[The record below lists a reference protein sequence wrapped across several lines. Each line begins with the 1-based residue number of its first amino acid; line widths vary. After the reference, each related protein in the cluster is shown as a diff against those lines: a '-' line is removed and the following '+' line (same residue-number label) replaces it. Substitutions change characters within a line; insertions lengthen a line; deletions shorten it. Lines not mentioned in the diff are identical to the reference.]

1 MGEFFTQEFAE
12 TVKKSGMCAR
22 EEQDLRELTKS
33 ESFFL
38 PVQFVEEKEAIVFY
52 YDIEDKNIYLKL
64 RQEKKINKLRA
75 LLRVAE
81 LQTGFVK
88 YHFSLEPSNLYYD
101 RNFMPYIKSKDLYER
116 GVEGEAQMFIREYK
130 ALIAHVMQKR
140 YSFTDYVAGG
150 EDLYKK
156 SGFLKVLA
164 EKNTVEEIVDYLKTE
179 YEIAEDITMHK
190 KIEVNKTWYRMNSG
204 CMLVAF
210 LVIVAALG
218 CLSYLFFQ
226 LTPRKNALLAAS
238 SHYMEG
244 SYVKVIDD
252 LREIELKHLDK
263 YQKYMLA
270 VSYVKGENLTPEQ
283 KENVLETLSIDGEE
297 KVKEYWIYL
306 GRLDTVEAQNIAMQ
320 RSDNEMLL
328 YAYMT
333 EKAILEKNTQ
343 ITGEEKAKKLSDL
356 ENKIEE
362 LAKQYEEAANTQ

>member
-1 MGEFFTQEFAE
+1 MGEFFTQEFSE
-12 TVKKSGMCAR
+12 TIKKSGMCAK
-22 EEQDLRELTKS
+22 EEQDLRKLAKA
-33 ESFFL
+33 ESVFL
-38 PVQFVEEKEAIVFY
+38 QCQFIEEKEIIIFY
-52 YDIEDKNIYLKL
+52 YDIQDKNIYLKL

-75 LLRVAE
+75 LLRIAE
-81 LQTGFVK
+81 LRPYFIS
-88 YHFSLEPSNLYYD
+88 YHFSLDPANLYYD
-101 RNFMPYIKSKDLYER
+101 RNFMPYIKGRDLYER
-116 GVEGEAQMFIREYK
+116 GVEGDEQIFIKEYK
-130 ALIAHVMQKR
+130 ALIAYVMQKR

-156 SGFLKVLA
+156 NGFLKVLA
-164 EKNTVEEIVDYLKTE
+164 EKNTVEEIVDYLKEE
-179 YEIAEDITMHK
+179 YAIAEDISMNK

-204 CMLVAF
+204 CMLAAF
-210 LVIVAALG
+210 LVIVAAVIG
-218 CLSYLFFQ
+218 LSYLLFQ
-226 LTPRKNALLAAS
+226 LIPRKNALLAAS

-252 LREIELKHLDK
+252 LSGIDLKHLDK
-263 YQKYMLA
+263 YQKYILA

-283 KENVLETLSIDGEE
+283 KENVLETLAIDGEE

-343 ITGEEKAKKLSDL
+343 ITGEEKAEKLSDL

-362 LAKQYEEAANTQ
+362 LAKQYEKAADTQ